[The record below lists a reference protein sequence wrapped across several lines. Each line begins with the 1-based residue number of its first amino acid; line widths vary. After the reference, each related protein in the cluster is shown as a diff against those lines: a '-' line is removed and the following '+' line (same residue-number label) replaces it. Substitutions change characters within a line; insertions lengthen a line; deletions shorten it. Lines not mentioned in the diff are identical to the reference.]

1 MSKNYI
7 TDNQELEEFENYLKN
22 ISNELQTKYKEEGKY
37 LYMRTVT
44 KTVTAILYPIIF
56 VFLFL
61 YVLAFMQPLSAMTNI
76 LLIILDI
83 SLFIASVNL
92 TTSYIIPRFKLPIV
106 SKKSF
111 LKQNKSLLTTKLN
124 NYNLDFE
131 DIVID
136 SKKLEIL
143 LNKDNHNS
151 MKKLK
156 MLKRAQKIGGQNDW

>member
-7 TDNQELEEFENYLKN
+7 TDNQELVEFENYLKSL
-22 ISNELQTKYKEEGKY
+22 SNELQTKYKEEGKY

-44 KTVTAILYPIIF
+44 KTVTAILYPIVF

-61 YVLAFMQPLSAMTNI
+61 YLLAFLQPLSAMTNI
-76 LLIILDI
+76 ILIVLDI
-83 SLFIASVNL
+83 FLFIASVNF
-92 TTSYIIPRFKLPIV
+92 TISYIIPRFKLPIV

-111 LKQNKSLLTTKLN
+111 LQQNKSLLTTKLN

-136 SKKLEIL
+136 SKNLKIS

-151 MKKLK
+151 MKRLK
-156 MLKRAQKIGGQNDW
+156 MLKSAQKIGG

>member
-1 MSKNYI
+1 
-7 TDNQELEEFENYLKN
+7 
-22 ISNELQTKYKEEGKY
+22 
-37 LYMRTVT
+37 
-44 KTVTAILYPIIF
+44 
-56 VFLFL
+56 
-61 YVLAFMQPLSAMTNI
+61 MQPLSAITNI

-156 MLKRAQKIGGQNDW
+156 MLKRAQKIGGQND